1 MLSNGINRNKDLIE
15 DSNKEIDSLKTSVKD
30 LEIKSKQ
37 IKNEIDNIKIKVE
50 DFNVYD
56 LFKDNGDGNLD
67 ASKLLI
73 MNLEK
78 KVFKKFDQN
87 DEKNRLLEED
97 ILKSKKNSNNA
108 INAVNNIKKQIEN
121 NNKSNE
127 DIILSFHELKE
138 EISNSI
144 NQMQSKINKLGNINT
159 KVPTNEKGDFNINQI
174 NDILDNSLKDLE
186 EKIMQST
193 KNLLEKQKLE
203 ILNENKGM
211 IEDNIKAIKE
221 LKRNITELKKELN
234 LKSSQQAI
242 DTINEKLHKIN
253 DELNT
258 KTNKYS
264 FEELND
270 RVNNLEDKSK
280 DDDYQMEQVNEA
292 IDKLRQE
299 NSMIAKR
306 IEFLTGQYSK
316 LAFGSVNENSRN
328 RNSNYLDINK
338 FVDNI
343 KFTENNKNIFL
354 KIDHLKTITE
364 SIQRN
369 IDDILE
375 RLKTTPTED
384 DFTQY
389 QNLLKA
395 MLEDLRLSC
404 NKRYAD
410 KIDVQKSFRYIE
422 TQIKNM
428 NDNKRE
434 GETWLLAK
442 KPMSNFLCA
451 SCESVIKDMN
461 SKNEYIPWNKYPQR
475 EEGKYRMGHGFSRM
489 LQLVNADLLK
499 SQEMKESGKNYA
511 SDDEKINNQLNND
524 KKIKLPQ
531 VSQRGISNLNANYS
545 TASINVNTGNSNL
558 VKTNSSA
565 NINNNILLSPRS
577 ENNTNITNENSNQP
591 KVIKIYKINKN
602 NNISNTLVNNRNT
615 NSNISESDTN
625 KNNYFNITE
634 PNQ

>member
-1 MLSNGINRNKDLIE
+1 
-15 DSNKEIDSLKTSVKD
+15 
-30 LEIKSKQ
+30 
-37 IKNEIDNIKIKVE
+37 
-50 DFNVYD
+50 
-56 LFKDNGDGNLD
+56 
-67 ASKLLI
+67 
-73 MNLEK
+73 
-78 KVFKKFDQN
+78 
-87 DEKNRLLEED
+87 
-97 ILKSKKNSNNA
+97 
-108 INAVNNIKKQIEN
+108 
-121 NNKSNE
+121 
-127 DIILSFHELKE
+127 
-138 EISNSI
+138 
-144 NQMQSKINKLGNINT
+144 
-159 KVPTNEKGDFNINQI
+159 
-174 NDILDNSLKDLE
+174 
-186 EKIMQST
+186 
-193 KNLLEKQKLE
+193 
-203 ILNENKGM
+203 
-211 IEDNIKAIKE
+211 
-221 LKRNITELKKELN
+221 
-234 LKSSQQAI
+234 
-242 DTINEKLHKIN
+242 
-253 DELNT
+253 
-258 KTNKYS
+258 
-264 FEELND
+264 
-270 RVNNLEDKSK
+270 
-280 DDDYQMEQVNEA
+280 MEQVNEA

-577 ENNTNITNENSNQP
+577 ENNTNVTNENSNQP

-602 NNISNTLVNNRNT
+602 NNSNNTMVNNRN
-615 NSNISESDTN
+615 NSNINESDTN

>member
-15 DSNKEIDSLKTSVKD
+15 DSNKEIDTLKTSVKD

-410 KIDVQKSFRYIE
+410 KIDVQ
-422 TQIKNM
+422 
-428 NDNKRE
+428 
-434 GETWLLAK
+434 
-442 KPMSNFLCA
+442 MSNFLCA

-577 ENNTNITNENSNQP
+577 ENNTNNTNENSNQP

-602 NNISNTLVNNRNT
+602 NNINNTMVNNRN
-615 NSNISESDTN
+615 NSNINESDTN